1 MFDLITRAAV
11 LVAGLGFVE
20 RQNSERIFTLL
31 TLILCIGQFCPEIE
45 RRVQRK
51 RKGRD
56 LFLLLVPPPQRTEHS
71 VQDPH
76 SPTSQSTE
84 KGPIYKVLESNQP
97 IPGGQGRVLQEFV
110 SLRGKILRR

>member
-45 RRVQRK
+45 RRGAKKKK
-51 RKGRD
+51 R
-56 LFLLLVPPPQRTEHS
+56 S
-71 VQDPH
+71 
-76 SPTSQSTE
+76 
-84 KGPIYKVLESNQP
+84 
-97 IPGGQGRVLQEFV
+97 
-110 SLRGKILRR
+110 